1 VALER
6 GRWRLCPQ
14 FQALIAL
21 SLRGLWKNRRKS
33 LKQVWNQAPSGV
45 PEWWFLQH
53 LAKQF
58 RIYVLVG
65 LAATAVHYAILIGL
79 KESGLLSS
87 VPATLAGYLAG
98 GVISYRLNRS
108 HAFESDRP
116 HHEALWRFVLVA
128 FVGFIV
134 TGVLMALL
142 HEHWGLH
149 YVLVQVFATGTV
161 MIWSFAANKF
171 WTFQP
176 ARDKD

>member
-1 VALER
+1 M
-6 GRWRLCPQ
+6 
-14 FQALIAL
+14 
-21 SLRGLWKNRRKS
+21 
-33 LKQVWNQAPSGV
+33 
-45 PEWWFLQH
+45 QH

-65 LAATAVHYAILIGL
+65 LVATAVHYAILIGL

-98 GVISYRLNRS
+98 GIISYRLNRS

-149 YVLVQVFATGTV
+149 YVLVQVLATGTV